1 MLSSEKFILS
11 VSTLTGSHEI
21 TLTKR
26 IALIPQ
32 VQILL
37 KHMFFKEKMIPDGR
51 NCRVV
56 CIKKKINI
64 DMQISSLI

>member
-21 TLTKR
+21 TLTKG
-26 IALIPQ
+26 IALTPQ
-32 VQILL
+32 EQILL
-37 KHMFFKEKMIPDGR
+37 KHMFFKEKMIPEGH

-56 CIKKKINI
+56 CIKKK
-64 DMQISSLI
+64 

>member
-26 IALIPQ
+26 IVLTPQ
-32 VQILL
+32 EQILL
-37 KHMFFKEKMIPDGR
+37 KHMVFKEKNYHYGT
-51 NCRVV
+51 
-56 CIKKKINI
+56 
-64 DMQISSLI
+64 QL

>member
-26 IALIPQ
+26 IALTPQ
-32 VQILL
+32 ELILL
-37 KHMFFKEKMIPDGR
+37 KPMFFKEKIIAKGH

-56 CIKKKINI
+56 CIKKNK
-64 DMQISSLI
+64 D

>member
-21 TLTKR
+21 TLTKW
-26 IALIPQ
+26 IALTPQ
-32 VQILL
+32 EQTLFETHVLQG
-37 KHMFFKEKMIPDGR
+37 KKMIAKGH

-56 CIKKKINI
+56 CIKKK
-64 DMQISSLI
+64 